1 MSETTGLL
9 GGRVVMLTGASRG
22 IGRAIALACARE
34 GATVACV
41 ASSASNAQGT
51 VEAIQAAGGQGF
63 AFGADLGDA
72 EAVERLWAEV
82 VATAGEPSILINNA
96 GLTRDGLLMR
106 MKDEDWDRVLDVN
119 LKAAFLTIRA
129 ATRAMM
135 KARYGRILNVTSI
148 VGQGG
153 AAGQANYAASKA
165 GLIGLTKSV
174 AKELGARGI
183 TCNAVAPG
191 FIETDMTKDLPESFR
206 QRVSETAPLGRLGTP
221 EDIAEAVVFLVSDRA
236 SYITGQ
242 VLTVDG
248 GLTV

>member
-1 MSETTGLL
+1 MNEFSGQ
-9 GGRVVMLTGASRG
+9 VVALTGASRG
-22 IGRAIALACARE
+22 IGRAIALAFARE
-34 GATVACV
+34 GATVACI
-41 ASSASNAQGT
+41 ASSQANAQGT
-51 VEAIQAAGGQGF
+51 VEAILAEGGQAH

-72 EAVERLWAEV
+72 AATEALWKSIVER
-82 VATAGEPSILINNA
+82 AGEPSILVNNA
-96 GLTRDGLLMR
+96 GLTRDGLIMR
-106 MKDEDWDRVLDVN
+106 MKDEDWDRVMDVN
-119 LKAAFLTIRA
+119 LKGAFLMIRA
-129 ATRAMM
+129 ATRPMM
-135 KARYGRILNVTSI
+135 KARTGRIINVSSI

-206 QRVSETAPLGRLGTP
+206 QRVIESAPLGRLGVP
-221 EDIAEAVVFLVSDRA
+221 EDIAHAVVFLASNRA
-236 SYITGQ
+236 AYITGQ